1 MKTKTFLKIGIVCI
15 PILPTFIPQG
25 FTNILNHYS
34 FSIHDTFGGNTLAYD
49 LMSVL
54 FVLIFHWI
62 PLLLIAIG
70 VYLAIR
76 LWRKYI

>member
-15 PILPTFIPQG
+15 PILPTFIPES
-25 FTNILNHYS
+25 FVNLLNYYS
-34 FSIHDTFGGNTLAYD
+34 FSIHDTFGGNTLTYD
-49 LMSVL
+49 FMSVL

-62 PLLLIAIG
+62 PLLLIALG

-76 LWRKYI
+76 LWRKYV